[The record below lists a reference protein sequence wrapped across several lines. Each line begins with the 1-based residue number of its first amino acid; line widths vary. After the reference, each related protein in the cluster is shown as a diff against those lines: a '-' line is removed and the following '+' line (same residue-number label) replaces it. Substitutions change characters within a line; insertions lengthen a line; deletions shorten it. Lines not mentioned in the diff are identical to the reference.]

1 MEYGGPKMAND
12 ALSLKLSGVL
22 DGYAVRKIHLE
33 EEVKASGYTP
43 VMESLLSLAATQQN
57 TIVENPSAE
66 FLGALSPKSKGL
78 MLTSALLTDN
88 TALYTPLYA
97 EIDKSIAEVYPQDLT
112 SLLGGSHAPKA
123 LSEMTKRA
131 CQDMSIL
138 RTYNAGLN
146 QIKASQTGDTA
157 LAHIKAD
164 ITDSSWT
171 EKHPNETRNF
181 LTLVDAVPE
190 TKEVETLK
198 RGPLARYL
206 AAGLKLAAVATVM
219 AGVGLAAIYGGS
231 FIKTSSGVG
240 YVNLDTRP
248 AIETVMSKDKVET
261 RKILQAGEFDSKKLL
276 GNYLEHLQ
284 EKSIGDALHSFNNDQ
299 TVGVAHLYEKGR
311 LSDEAICIVSYEQTA
326 PVSHDG
332 HFSEFGD
339 QPGMIVEKNLHDFF
353 VKSHETGHCFF
364 QVDNTDGGI
373 RELDVAQYAYQRS
386 LEEIYGDLVAILD
399 YMHETGTNDLYANYL
414 RPSRISYI
422 KDTEHKTAWALDE
435 ILPDIDPAAIHMK
448 DKTEIPQIAKHL
460 MEKHFMNK
468 NGSYYPGEMAAG
480 TEKLIDTPASKAMWE
495 EIRSARKLELK
506 RFDDPRAQKLA
517 SDIHDSLAKHHAK
530 YQGIASK
537 STMDKANA
545 GYEIIAAKYNLKPL
559 EIVEV
564 APAKLARQQESLLS
578 RYL

>member
-1 MEYGGPKMAND
+1 MAND
-12 ALSLKLSGVL
+12 ALSLKLAGVL

-33 EEVKASGYTP
+33 EEVNASGYAP
-43 VMESLLSLAATQQN
+43 VMESLVSLVTTRQN
-57 TIVENPSAE
+57 PLVENPSSE

-88 TALYTPLYA
+88 ASLYTPLYA
-97 EIDKSIAEVYPQDLT
+97 EIDHCIAEIYPQDLT
-112 SLLGGSHAPKA
+112 SLLGGTHAPKA
-123 LSEMTKRA
+123 INEMTKRA
-131 CQDMSIL
+131 CRGMSIL
-138 RTYNAGLN
+138 KTYNAGLN
-146 QIKASQTGDTA
+146 QIQASQTGDTA
-157 LAHIKAD
+157 LASIKAD
-164 ITDSSWT
+164 ITDSAWT
-171 EKHPNETRNF
+171 EKHPNESRNF

-198 RGPLARYL
+198 RGPLTRYL
-206 AAGLKLAAVATVM
+206 TAGLKLAAVATVM

-231 FIKTSSGVG
+231 YLQTASGVG

-248 AIETVMSKDKVET
+248 AFETVMSKDSVESH
-261 RKILQAGEFDSKKLL
+261 KIVQAGEFDSKILFD
-276 GNYLEHLQ
+276 NYLDHLK
-284 EKSIGDALHSFNNDQ
+284 EKSVGDALHSFNNDQ
-299 TVGVAHLYEKGR
+299 TVGVAHMYKKGR

-326 PVSHDG
+326 PVSKDG
-332 HFSEFGD
+332 HFSEFSD

-373 RELDVAQYAYQRS
+373 RQLDVAQYAYQRS

-399 YMHETGTNDLYANYL
+399 YMHETGTNDLYTNYL
-414 RPSRISYI
+414 RPARISYVN
-422 KDTEHKTAWALDE
+422 DTEHRTAWALDE
-435 ILPDIDPAAIHMK
+435 ILPEINPAAIQMK

-468 NGSYYPGEMAAG
+468 NGSYYPGEMASG
-480 TEKLIDTPASKAMWE
+480 TEQLIDTPASKAMWE

-517 SDIHDSLAKHHAK
+517 SDIHVTLAKHHAK

-537 STMDKANA
+537 ATMDKANA
-545 GYEIIAAKYNLKPL
+545 GYEIIASKYNLKPL
-559 EIVEV
+559 EVLEV
-564 APAKLARQQESLLS
+564 APVKLAKQQESLLS